1 MYLKYCGSALMI
13 TLDRPPHQIMT
24 WVGLERYGYLEEA
37 QRLAYRFLYMMTTA
51 FVDFNGVVPEKV
63 RLMSQDN
70 RLHLLRFWTS
80 LMPSSSPTLLMLS
93 MAIKGSTSRWFHA
106 RVLVG

>member
-1 MYLKYCGSALMI
+1 
-13 TLDRPPHQIMT
+13 MT

-63 RLMSQDN
+63 RPTSQDN
-70 RLHLLRFWTS
+70 RLLKFWTS

-93 MAIKGSTSRWFHA
+93 MAIRGLTSRWFRA

>member
-1 MYLKYCGSALMI
+1 MYCGSVLMI
-13 TLDRPPHQIMT
+13 TLDRPPHQIMA

-63 RLMSQDN
+63 RLTSQDN
-70 RLHLLRFWTS
+70 RLLKFWTS
-80 LMPSSSPTLLMLS
+80 LMPSSSPTLLMPS
-93 MAIKGSTSRWFHA
+93 MAIRGLTSRWFRG